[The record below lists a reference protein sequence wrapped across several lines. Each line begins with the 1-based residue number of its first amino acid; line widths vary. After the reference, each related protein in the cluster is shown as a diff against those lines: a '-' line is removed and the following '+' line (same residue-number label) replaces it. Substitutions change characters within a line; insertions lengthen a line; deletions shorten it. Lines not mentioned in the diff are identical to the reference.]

1 MAKNIKEKS
10 TSMTCA
16 AYGPTVLRVFT
27 GVLFVVPGLMKL
39 MNPSMIIGMLGQM
52 GWPLATVFG
61 WIVILSEVLC
71 GLAVIAGFKL
81 KYTVWP
87 LVVIMLVAVF
97 TVYVPMLGSD
107 PLAAMGQVL
116 FHLLAL
122 AALVNLYLTGPGAL
136 AVDKK

>member
-1 MAKNIKEKS
+1 MAKNMKEKS

-87 LVVIMLVAVF
+87 LVVIMLVATF
-97 TVYVPMLGSD
+97 GVYVPMLGAD
-107 PLAAMGQVL
+107 PTAIGSVL

-136 AVDKK
+136 GVDKK